1 MTQISRFTGEIC
13 PIAQRV
19 TGDGDES
26 ATPKGGGGFADYALV
41 SLHCLR
47 ISLNT
52 SYRMTIDLLKEMS
65 QMTGEIGLDAVH
77 LPAPSTLCKAFDSE
91 RFNSDVR
98 SLENQEKKL

>member
-1 MTQISRFTGEIC
+1 MTEISRFIGESG

-26 ATPKGGGGFADYALV
+26 AVPEGGSGFADYALV
-41 SLHCLR
+41 SLHCLW

-52 SYRMTIDLLKEMS
+52 SYRMTIDFLKEMS
-65 QMTGEIGLDAVH
+65 QIIGEIGRIKASLH
-77 LPAPSTLCKAFDSE
+77 APSTLCRAFDSE